1 MSLQPILFVVCGAV
15 ALGGMLA
22 AITRRDALQ
31 STILL
36 AAACLGVAGLFVLLE
51 ALAIAVLQLLLAA
64 GIVFLIR
71 LAPQAVKEIARAD
84 PGLNRRWWQAAS
96 VAAALGAVLVWT
108 VVAHTGA
115 SGLLSWSLILAAL
128 LFCAG
133 LYAVLAQ
140 RDMLGLLMGIVI
152 MLNGV
157 TVNLAAFSGQVFA
170 AAVYVV
176 LVAEMVA
183 GLACGVAL
191 WRSRG
196 TAALD
201 EADLLGE

>member
-1 MSLQPILFVVCGAV
+1 MSLQPILFIVCGAV
-15 ALGGMLA
+15 ALGGALA

-31 STILL
+31 STVLL

-51 ALAIAVLQLLLAA
+51 ALVVAALQLLLVA

-71 LAPQAVKEIARAD
+71 LAPQAVREIARAN
-84 PGLNRRWWQAAS
+84 PGLSRRWWQAAL
-96 VAAALGAVLVWT
+96 VAAALGGVFVWT
-108 VVAHTGA
+108 AVVHYGGD
-115 SGLLSWSLILAAL
+115 SLLSWSLILAAL

-133 LYAVLAQ
+133 LYAVLAR
-140 RDMLGLLMGIVI
+140 RDVVGVLMGVAV

-157 TVNLAAFSGQVFA
+157 SVNLAAFSGQVFA

-176 LVAEMVA
+176 LVVEIVA
-183 GLACGVAL
+183 GLAFGVAL

-201 EADLLGE
+201 EADSLRE